1 MAQNI
6 KIYILN
12 WNGGH
17 HLHDCIDSIRE
28 NTSNNYS
35 IVVIDNNSSDS
46 STQNLTDDI
55 EVVSLDNN
63 FGFGVGYNKGISKS
77 ITEND
82 DYIVLLNYDTI
93 VSSDFIELISREL
106 NKRDEENIYGVKI
119 LYHNENDL
127 IWYGGGNVNL
137 SKGIISHKGIRSFN
151 SSEQKNSFTD
161 YVTGCCMIM
170 HKTIFSR
177 LNGFDSRFF
186 MYNEDVDFCLR
197 AKKMNI
203 KCIYLPDIQ
212 IFHKVSLSLGGNYS
226 TKKIV
231 KKLKSTFILYNKY
244 YPLYKSLPL
253 FVLYLL
259 KSTLGIK
266 HY

>member
-12 WNGGH
+12 WNGGN
-17 HLHDCIDSIRE
+17 HLHDCINSIKK

-46 STQNLTDDI
+46 SIQNLPNDI
-55 EVVSLDNN
+55 EIISLDDN

-82 DYIVLLNYDTI
+82 DYVILLNYDTI
-93 VSSDFIELISREL
+93 ISPDFIELLLKEL
-106 NKRDEENIYGVKI
+106 NERNGEYIYGVKI
-119 LYHNENDL
+119 LYHNKNDL
-127 IWYGGGNVNL
+127 IWYAGGNVNL
-137 SKGIISHKGIRSFN
+137 SKGIISHKGIRTFN
-151 SSEQKNSFTD
+151 MSGEESSFTD

-170 HKTIFSR
+170 HKDIFSR

-203 KCIYLPDIQ
+203 KCIYLPEIQ
-212 IFHKVSLSLGGNYS
+212 VFHKVSLSLGGNYS
-226 TKKIV
+226 IKKII

-253 FVLYLL
+253 FALYLL